1 MGEDHLIGAFDRV
14 VEDLRMF
21 AMPMLRSLAL
31 GEKFRQQWKVG
42 TGWVAS

>member
-1 MGEDHLIGAFDRV
+1 
-14 VEDLRMF
+14 
-21 AMPMLRSLAL
+21 MLRSLAL